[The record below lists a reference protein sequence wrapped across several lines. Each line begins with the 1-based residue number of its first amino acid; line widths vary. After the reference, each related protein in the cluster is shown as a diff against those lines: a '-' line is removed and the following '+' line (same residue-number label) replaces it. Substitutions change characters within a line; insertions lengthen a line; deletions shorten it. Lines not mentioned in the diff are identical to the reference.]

1 MTSPLSP
8 PEVFQR
14 FLDRIAQQR
23 WEELPALYAENAIV
37 EHPFGPPAHRRLVGR
52 AALQAHFADLR
63 GMGLQMRA
71 TDIVVHQTLDPE
83 VIVAEFTYLGIVT
96 TTGQPIAWRNVFVMW
111 IRDGLI
117 AESRDYQGDG

>member
-1 MTSPLSP
+1 MTNPLSP

-14 FLDRIAQQR
+14 FLDNIIHQR

-37 EHPFGPPAHRRLVGR
+37 EHPFGPPEHRRLVGR
-52 AALQAHFADLR
+52 AALRGHFAALH
-63 GMGLQMRA
+63 GMGLQMSA

-83 VIVAEFTYLGIVT
+83 VIVAEFTYLGIVA
-96 TTGQPIAWRNVFVMW
+96 TTGQPIARRNIFVMR

-117 AESRDYQGDG
+117 QESRDYQGDA